1 MLAFC
6 KGGIMHNE
14 ATAIKKHRSGKPANF
29 SMILPPE
36 IMSRLEELSKATK
49 RSKAYYVK
57 EALLAYLEDL
67 EDGYLALQRLNDK
80 NAKYLSHEEAKK
92 YLGL

>member
-1 MLAFC
+1 MPG
-6 KGGIMHNE
+6 K
-14 ATAIKKHRSGKPANF
+14 TAVNRKRRSGKPANF

-36 IMSRLEELSKATK
+36 IVSRLEELAKATK

-67 EDGYLALQRLNDK
+67 EDGHLALQRLNDK
-80 NAKYLSHEEAKK
+80 NEKYMTHEEAKK

>member
-1 MLAFC
+1 MP
-6 KGGIMHNE
+6 GR
-14 ATAIKKHRSGKPANF
+14 AITTKKHKPGKPANF

-36 IMSRLEELSKATK
+36 IISRLEQLSKATK

-57 EALLAYLEDL
+57 EALLTYLEDL

-80 NAKYLSHEEAKK
+80 NEKYLSHEEAKK
-92 YLGL
+92 YLGF